1 MRIIREHAAAVII
14 DVQERLFPHMHEK
27 DRLSENLCKLVQ
39 GLKLLE
45 IPILLMQQYTKGL
58 GETIEPVRRLMPDV
72 AHMEKKAFSCC
83 DESVFMEQCRALA
96 KPYIIVMGIEAHV
109 CVLQTVVDL
118 IAAGYVPVLTE
129 DCVSS
134 RREHDKKI
142 AVERMR
148 SEGAVVTTSESLL
161 FELCRVSGTEV
172 FKEISRLVK

>member
-1 MRIIREHAAAVII
+1 MRIIREQSAAVII
-14 DVQERLFPHMHEK
+14 DVQERLFPHMYEK
-27 DRLSENLCKLVQ
+27 DRLSETLCKLVQ
-39 GLKLLE
+39 GLKLLG
-45 IPILLMQQYTKGL
+45 IPIVLMQQYTKGL
-58 GETIEPVRRLMPDV
+58 GETIDQIRRLMPD
-72 AHMEKKAFSCC
+72 AAFMEKKAFSCC
-83 DESVFMEQCRALA
+83 DERVFMEQCKALA

-118 IAAGYVPVLTE
+118 VAAGYIPVLVE

-134 RREHDKKI
+134 RREHDKTI

-148 SEGAVVTTSESLL
+148 SEGALVTTCESLL